1 MKSSHV
7 KISMI
12 SLISSLS
19 PKFVGVSSKHLRF
32 FLESLRE
39 SSKMFGNVHLAFGAI
54 LELIFRNLRK
64 VVENLRKIVKKRRH
78 LRAVISKFI

>member
-1 MKSSHV
+1 MISSHV

-12 SLISSLS
+12 SLMSSLS
-19 PKFVGVSSKHLRF
+19 PKFVGVSSKYLRF

-54 LELIFRNLRK
+54 LENLQKSSESGRK
-64 VVENLRKIVKKRRH
+64 SSENRQKRRH
-78 LRAVISKFI
+78 HRAVISRFI

>member
-64 VVENLRKIVKKRRH
+64 VVGNLKIVKNFRH
-78 LRAVISKFI
+78 HRTVISKFI